1 MHIARDI
8 KNNNFISHKMLKMY
22 GVNPNVKQ
30 DIHNNWWL
38 QPYFFY
44 TIRSTNTKENRGY
57 EYDYT
62 KKYSKKLWNSSGIKR
77 C

>member
-1 MHIARDI
+1 
-8 KNNNFISHKMLKMY
+8 MY
-22 GVNPNVKQ
+22 DVNPNVKQ

-44 TIRSTNTKENRGY
+44 TIRSTNTKGNRGY

-62 KKYSKKLWNSSGIKR
+62 KRYSKKLWNSSGIKR